1 MSAVDQ
7 NKSSYAAIQA
17 VPYGKR
23 ARDLVLRFFSR
34 WASMAS
40 HSDEVFRLGL

>member
-7 NKSSYAAIQA
+7 DKSSYTAIQA
-17 VPYGKR
+17 VPHGKR
-23 ARDLVLRFFSR
+23 ARNLLLRFLSR